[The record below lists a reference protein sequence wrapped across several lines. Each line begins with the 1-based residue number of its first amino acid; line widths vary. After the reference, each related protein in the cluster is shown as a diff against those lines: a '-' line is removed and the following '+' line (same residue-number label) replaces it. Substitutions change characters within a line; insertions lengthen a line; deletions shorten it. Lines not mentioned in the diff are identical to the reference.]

1 MFMKKYIILSL
12 LCIGLGGCNSWL
24 DVTSDQEV
32 YEESMF
38 EESRGYYTALNGL
51 YILMSEGTLYGANL
65 SYGAMEA
72 WSRSYDL
79 DNNNLTT
86 FLDLANLKY
95 ENSGPKSLGE
105 AIWLR
110 CYKIIAEA
118 NNLIQALEADKNV
131 VFKHGDATRNMV
143 LGEAYAIR
151 SLMHFEVVRVFTKA
165 PVIDGGGVTAT
176 VPYVTE
182 YPSRVNPPVPTKE
195 ILASVIKELEKAREL
210 VKPFDTESEYPGSL
224 SYLDRNVDRRLKLEV
239 TGDITVTHASEEFFR
254 YRADRLGYYPM
265 TLLLARVCLYAG
277 DKDKAYEYA
286 SEIVEMVNT
295 QTIYDF
301 TAPGF
306 IGNPEIAISS
316 VHPRLHE
323 EIIWGLYNSKL
334 TDLTESYFGE
344 SVTTNKLRIKDP
356 NDLFDNANDVRLK
369 AIVDRMPT
377 KFSITGSN
385 ESDMKRASTTIP
397 VMRIPEAYFIA
408 AECVFEKDKEKA
420 LELFHTVLKK
430 RLNEVYS
437 LPTDVDRVRFMDAL
451 VEEYRREFLC
461 EGQLIFLYKRLN
473 IPIRITGGEF
483 AHDGKLVI
491 PVPDTEA
498 GIE

>member
-1 MFMKKYIILSL
+1 
-12 LCIGLGGCNSWL
+12 
-24 DVTSDQEV
+24 
-32 YEESMF
+32 
-38 EESRGYYTALNGL
+38 
-51 YILMSEGTLYGANL
+51 
-65 SYGAMEA
+65 
-72 WSRSYDL
+72 
-79 DNNNLTT
+79 
-86 FLDLANLKY
+86 
-95 ENSGPKSLGE
+95 
-105 AIWLR
+105 
-110 CYKIIAEA
+110 
-118 NNLIQALEADKNV
+118 
-131 VFKHGDATRNMV
+131 
-143 LGEAYAIR
+143 
-151 SLMHFEVVRVFTKA
+151 
-165 PVIDGGGVTAT
+165 
-176 VPYVTE
+176 
-182 YPSRVNPPVPTKE
+182 
-195 ILASVIKELEKAREL
+195 
-210 VKPFDTESEYPGSL
+210 
-224 SYLDRNVDRRLKLEV
+224 
-239 TGDITVTHASEEFFR
+239 
-254 YRADRLGYYPM
+254 
-265 TLLLARVCLYAG
+265 
-277 DKDKAYEYA
+277 
-286 SEIVEMVNT
+286 MVNT

-437 LPTDVDRVRFMDAL
+437 LPADVDKVRFMDAL

-461 EGQLIFLYKRLN
+461 EGQLVFLYKRLN